1 MQVRQQM
8 SAASDRTAA
17 RQQVSATVLFADICG
32 STRLFE
38 EHGDWQ
44 GRQIESRVLELLKA
58 KTAEFD
64 GTVIKTIGDE
74 IMSRFPDAERAL
86 NAARAMHAV
95 LKEDTSLLE
104 FNIAVKIGLQ
114 HGEVLVEQG
123 DLFGD
128 AVNVAARMVSLAR
141 ADQIITTRETVCGLS
156 TDAEQMTRSLG
167 RSRIRGKQDAV
178 EIVEVIWQEPG
189 GLTQVV
195 SLEQQEELHSLPF
208 VRLVL
213 EYRGASFEVVPGSRL
228 FTIGRGE
235 RNNLVVDQDL
245 VSRSHADIEFRHGK
259 FILVDGSTNGT
270 YLLLK
275 SGARFFV
282 QREEFTLHDRG
293 TICLGRL
300 VAEDAPH
307 LIHFQCL
314 QP

>member
-1 MQVRQQM
+1 MQVRKQM

-86 NAARAMHAV
+86 SAARAMHAV

-141 ADQIITTRETVCGLS
+141 ADQTRRFQSKASMRV
-156 TDAEQMTRSLG
+156 
-167 RSRIRGKQDAV
+167 
-178 EIVEVIWQEPG
+178 
-189 GLTQVV
+189 LT
-195 SLEQQEELHSLPF
+195 
-208 VRLVL
+208 
-213 EYRGASFEVVPGSRL
+213 
-228 FTIGRGE
+228 
-235 RNNLVVDQDL
+235 
-245 VSRSHADIEFRHGK
+245 SRSSAFDASIK
-259 FILVDGSTNGT
+259 
-270 YLLLK
+270 
-275 SGARFFV
+275 ARV
-282 QREEFTLHDRG
+282 T
-293 TICLGRL
+293 
-300 VAEDAPH
+300 
-307 LIHFQCL
+307 
-314 QP
+314 